1 MERKLIVTLLQ
12 KDIEELAMMTEG
24 FMEMNEYPAVIIQ
37 LAQRKTEDVLDY
49 IRQLGAIKKEE
60 TAGPKEMSV
69 AVGDTAR
76 ETADVAVE
84 MEVFVP
90 EDVQDDNEQTAS
102 APLYEEEPDQLAEEE
117 PADEQYESQMPDT
130 DEDAGGDN
138 STDSIT
144 EEELVEVPEILE
156 VEAEVAN
163 AVEVSMVETAE
174 TAEEEQRPPV
184 QEKVRVAM
192 TNTEKSVNNTIA
204 DAHSLK
210 KIDDIRQA
218 ISIGDRFRFQRELFA
233 GNGELLN
240 KTLTKLNQMESYE
253 EASSYLLAT
262 FRWNEEDETVE
273 SFLQI
278 VKRKF

>member
-102 APLYEEEPDQLAEEE
+102 APVYEEEPDLLAEEE
-117 PADEQYESQMPDT
+117 PADEQDEPQMPDT

-138 STDSIT
+138 STDSVT